1 FAGRLAAL
9 ASHPAVAAVRHLGGM
24 AALELAP
31 ATATATAAT
40 GVAGATGAAGAAGAA
55 GGYLD
60 DLGPR
65 LAARLLERG
74 LLLRPLGNVLYL
86 LPPYVIEDA
95 EAEGAFDAIAAVL
108 DG

>member
-1 FAGRLAAL
+1 M
-9 ASHPAVAAVRHLGGM
+9 PAVGAVRR
-24 AALELAP
+24 
-31 ATATATAAT
+31 
-40 GVAGATGAAGAAGAA
+40 VRRVAAGAA

-65 LAARLLERG
+65 LATRLLERG

-95 EAEGAFDAIAAVL
+95 EAEAAFDAIAAVL
-108 DG
+108 DEI